1 MKKIIALLLALTM
14 VFALVA
20 CASTEKPA
28 ETPADNQETE
38 KPAEQPEET
47 PAEQPEEAPAEQP
60 EETPAAAGSVYYLNF
75 KPEADE
81 AWQKIAATY
90 TEQTGVPV
98 KVVTAASGDYDK
110 TLSAQMGKDGAPT
123 LFNVGNSAAVANW
136 DDYCLD
142 LTDSKLAGELTTQD
156 FNLYNDAGELKSVG
170 YSTNP
175 SASSSTRR
183 C

>member
-47 PAEQPEEAPAEQP
+47 PAEQPEETPAEQP

-98 KVVTAASGDYDK
+98 KVVTAASG
-110 TLSAQMGKDGAPT
+110 T
-123 LFNVGNSAAVANW
+123 
-136 DDYCLD
+136 
-142 LTDSKLAGELTTQD
+142 
-156 FNLYNDAGELKSVG
+156 
-170 YSTNP
+170 
-175 SASSSTRR
+175 
-183 C
+183 

>member
-47 PAEQPEEAPAEQP
+47 PAEQPEETPAEQP
-60 EETPAAAGSVYYLNF
+60 EETPAATGSVYYLNF

-81 AWQKIAATY
+81 GAAEEPKQGPNCEY
-90 TEQTGVPV
+90 LYEPSEESLLGVILPQYI
-98 KVVTAASGDYDK
+98 KVQIFRGMLDTSASENAARMTAMDNATRNCNDLIRSL
-110 TLSAQMGKDGAPT
+110 TL
-123 LFNVGNSAAVANW
+123 
-136 DDYCLD
+136 
-142 LTDSKLAGELTTQD
+142 
-156 FNLYNDAGELKSVG
+156 LYNK
-170 YSTNP
+170 
-175 SASSSTRR
+175 TRQS
-183 C
+183 